1 MARQSA
7 YTRLTRQS
15 VNAEGNDQQGTHL
28 SGRKSLLVRAG
39 WLSVVVPA
47 IVLFIV
53 ALPLRYTQL
62 IHPAGVLRVSL
73 EHMGLPLGFYAVGT
87 LLLEILF
94 VGTYCATAALL
105 FWRKSSDWMALLVGF
120 FLVVFGLNFPP
131 PLQLLADRQPIV
143 DLFVNL
149 VAALTYIC
157 LDGLFFLF
165 PNGRFVPRWTWL
177 MLVVVTILEIPFNL
191 PLSSPFSIWHWNS
204 LLFIAIAV
212 SEFVVP
218 VLAQIYRYRRVSNA
232 MQRQQTKWVVYGV
245 CVALITAITVR
256 ALAGLL
262 FPEIGQN
269 SGFNNVASDPLLYTL
284 MLLILL
290 LIPLSFGFAILRS
303 HLWDIDIIINRTLV
317 YGALTASIVG
327 IYMLV
332 VVLLGQLLQANGNLF
347 ISLLATGFIAVL
359 FQPLRER
366 LQSLVNRLMYGER
379 DTPYKVISRLGQRL
393 EATLAP
399 DTVLTTI
406 TETVAQAL
414 KLPYAAITLKQDEE
428 FTVAASYGSLR
439 EELIRLPL
447 IYQTELVGELVLAS
461 RAPGE
466 TFSSADHAL
475 LADLARQAGVAT
487 HAVRLTTDLQRLTS
501 ELQHSRAQLVNTREE
516 ERRRL
521 RRDLHDGLGSV
532 LASLNLRAGAIRTL
546 LTRDPGA
553 VDILVVEQQSTIR
566 SAMADIRRLVYEL
579 RPPSLDELGLVGAM
593 RERASQYSTRHG
605 MPAERD
611 GMDGLCVEVLAPES
625 LATLPAAVEVAAY
638 RITQE
643 ALANVAHHAHAH
655 TCRISL
661 EVKNGLFQMEIT
673 DDGIGLQEGYHA
685 GVGLL
690 SMRERAEELG
700 GKFSIVPVPGGGTQI
715 GVRLP
720 LPTNQ

>member
-1 MARQSA
+1 V
-7 YTRLTRQS
+7 T
-15 VNAEGNDQQGTHL
+15 
-28 SGRKSLLVRAG
+28 
-39 WLSVVVPA
+39 
-47 IVLFIV
+47 
-53 ALPLRYTQL
+53 
-62 IHPAGVLRVSL
+62 
-73 EHMGLPLGFYAVGT
+73 
-87 LLLEILF
+87 
-94 VGTYCATAALL
+94 
-105 FWRKSSDWMALLVGF
+105 
-120 FLVVFGLNFPP
+120 
-131 PLQLLADRQPIV
+131 
-143 DLFVNL
+143 L
-149 VAALTYIC
+149 VAAFAYIC

-165 PNGRFVPRWTWL
+165 PDGRFVPRWTWF
-177 MLVVVTILEIPFNL
+177 MLVGVALLEIPFNL

-204 LLFIAIAV
+204 LLVISIAV

-218 VLAQIYRYRRVSNA
+218 VWAQIYRYRRISNA
-232 MQRQQTKWVVYGV
+232 LQRQQTKWVVYGV
-245 CVALITAITVR
+245 SVALITAIAVR
-256 ALAGLL
+256 GVAGLL

-269 SGFNNVASDPLLYTL
+269 SSFNNVVDDPVLYAL

-290 LIPLSFGFAILRS
+290 LIPLSFGIAILHS

-399 DTVLTTI
+399 DTVLATI

-414 KLPYAAITLKQDEE
+414 KLPYAAITLKKDEE

-439 EELIRLPL
+439 EELFRLPL

-461 RAPGE
+461 RTPGE
-466 TFSSADHAL
+466 TFSPADHAL
-475 LADLARQAGVAT
+475 LADLARQAGVAA

-501 ELQHSRAQLVNTREE
+501 ELQRSRTQLVTAREE

-532 LASLNLRAGAIRTL
+532 LASLNWRAGAIRSL
-546 LTRDPGA
+546 LSRDPVA
-553 VDILVVEQQSTIR
+553 ADTLIVEQQQTIQ
-566 SAMADIRRLVYEL
+566 AAIADIRRLVYDL
-579 RPPSLDELGLVGAM
+579 RPPALDELGLVGAI
-593 RERASQYSTRHG
+593 RERAAQQT

-611 GMDGLCVEVLAPES
+611 GAPGLRIDVVALDHLSA
-625 LATLPAAVEVAAY
+625 LPAAVEVAAY
-638 RITQE
+638 RIVQE
-643 ALANVAHHAHAH
+643 ALANVTHHAHAH
-655 TCRISL
+655 RCSICL
-661 EVKNGLFQMEIT
+661 ECSQETLQIEVT
-673 DDGIGLQEGYHA
+673 DDGTGLPVGYHA

-700 GKFSIVPVPGGGTQI
+700 GTCEISQAPGGGMR
-715 GVRLP
+715 VRACFALSKE
-720 LPTNQ
+720 

>member
-1 MARQSA
+1 MARQTA

-15 VNAEGNDQQGTHL
+15 VHADGNDQQSTHL
-28 SGRKSLLVRAG
+28 SSRKGLLVRAG
-39 WLSVVVPA
+39 WLSVVVPTIA
-47 IVLFIV
+47 LFIA

-62 IHPAGVLRVSL
+62 THPVGVLRVSL
-73 EHMGLPLGFYAVGT
+73 ERMGLPLGFYAVGT

-94 VGTYCATAALL
+94 VGTYCATALLL
-105 FWRKSSDWMALLVGF
+105 FWRKSSDWMALLVGL

-131 PLQLLADRQPIV
+131 PLQLLADRQPLV
-143 DLFVNL
+143 DLFVTL
-149 VAALTYIC
+149 VAAFAYIC

-165 PNGRFVPRWTWL
+165 PDGRFVPRWTWF
-177 MLVVVTILEIPFNL
+177 MLVGVALLEIPFNL

-204 LLFIAIAV
+204 LLVVSIAV

-218 VLAQIYRYRRVSNA
+218 VWAQIYRYRRISNVL
-232 MQRQQTKWVVYGV
+232 QRQQTKWVVYGV
-245 CVALITAITVR
+245 SVALITAIAVR
-256 ALAGLL
+256 GVAGLL

-269 SGFNNVASDPLLYTL
+269 SSFNNVVDDPVFYAL

-290 LIPLSFGFAILRS
+290 LIPLSFGIAVLRS
-303 HLWDIDIIINRTLV
+303 HLWDIDILINRTLV
-317 YGALTASIVG
+317 YGALTASIVS

-332 VVLLGQLLQANGNLF
+332 VVLLGQLLQANGNVF

-399 DTVLTTI
+399 DTVLATI

-414 KLPYAAITLKQDEE
+414 KLPYAAITLKKDEE

-439 EELIRLPL
+439 EELFRLPL

-461 RAPGE
+461 RTPGE
-466 TFSSADHAL
+466 TFSPADHAL
-475 LADLARQAGVAT
+475 LADLARQAGVAA

-501 ELQHSRAQLVNTREE
+501 ELQQSRTQLVTAREE

-532 LASLNLRAGAIRTL
+532 LASLNWRAGAIRSL
-546 LTRDPGA
+546 LSRDPVA
-553 VDILVVEQQSTIR
+553 ADTLVVEQQQTIQ
-566 SAMADIRRLVYEL
+566 AAIADIRRLVYDL
-579 RPPSLDELGLVGAM
+579 RPPALDELGLVGAI
-593 RERASQYSTRHG
+593 RERAAQQTT
-605 MPAERD
+605 PAERD
-611 GMDGLCVEVLAPES
+611 GAPGLRIDVVASDHLPA
-625 LATLPAAVEVAAY
+625 LPAAVEVAAY
-638 RITQE
+638 RIVQE
-643 ALANVAHHAHAH
+643 ALANVTHHAHAH
-655 TCRISL
+655 RCSICLACSQETLQI
-661 EVKNGLFQMEIT
+661 EVT
-673 DDGIGLQEGYHA
+673 DDGTGLPAGHHA

-700 GKFSIVPVPGGGTQI
+700 GTCEISQAPGGGMR
-715 GVRLP
+715 VRACLA
-720 LPTNQ
+720 LSKE

>member
-1 MARQSA
+1 MARQTA

-15 VNAEGNDQQGTHL
+15 VHADGNDQQSTHL
-28 SGRKSLLVRAG
+28 SSRKGLLVRAG

-47 IVLFIV
+47 LVLFIA

-62 IHPAGVLRVSL
+62 THPVGVLRVSL
-73 EHMGLPLGFYAVGT
+73 EHMGLPLGFYAVGM

-94 VGTYCATAALL
+94 VGTYCATALLL
-105 FWRKSSDWMALLVGF
+105 FWRKSSDWMALLVGL

-131 PLQLLADRQPIV
+131 PLQLLADRQPLV
-143 DLFVNL
+143 DLFVTL
-149 VAALTYIC
+149 VAAFAYIC

-165 PNGRFVPRWTWL
+165 PDGRFVPRWTWF
-177 MLVVVTILEIPFNL
+177 MLVGVALLEIPFNL

-204 LLFIAIAV
+204 LLVVSIAV

-218 VLAQIYRYRRVSNA
+218 VWAQIYRYRRISNA
-232 MQRQQTKWVVYGV
+232 LQRQQTKWVVYGV
-245 CVALITAITVR
+245 SVALITAIAVR
-256 ALAGLL
+256 GVAGLL

-269 SGFNNVASDPLLYTL
+269 SSFNNVVDDPVLYAL

-290 LIPLSFGFAILRS
+290 LIPLSFGIAILRS
-303 HLWDIDIIINRTLV
+303 HLWDIDILINRTLV

-399 DTVLTTI
+399 DTVLATI

-414 KLPYAAITLKQDEE
+414 KLPYAAITLKKDEE

-439 EELIRLPL
+439 EELFRLPL

-461 RAPGE
+461 RTPGE
-466 TFSSADHAL
+466 TFSPADHAL
-475 LADLARQAGVAT
+475 LADLARQAGVAA
-487 HAVRLTTDLQRLTS
+487 HAVRLTTDLQRLTG
-501 ELQHSRAQLVNTREE
+501 ELQQSRTQLVTAREE

-532 LASLNLRAGAIRTL
+532 LASLNWRAGAIRSL
-546 LTRDPGA
+546 LSRDPVA
-553 VDILVVEQQSTIR
+553 ADTLVVEQQQTIQ
-566 SAMADIRRLVYEL
+566 AAIADIRRLVYDL
-579 RPPSLDELGLVGAM
+579 RPPALDELGLVGAI
-593 RERASQYSTRHG
+593 RERAAQQTT
-605 MPAERD
+605 PAERD
-611 GMDGLCVEVLAPES
+611 GAPGLRIDVVASDHLPA
-625 LATLPAAVEVAAY
+625 LPAAVEVAAY
-638 RITQE
+638 RIVQE
-643 ALANVAHHAHAH
+643 ALANVTHHAHAH
-655 TCRISL
+655 RCSICLECSQETLRI
-661 EVKNGLFQMEIT
+661 EVT
-673 DDGIGLQEGYHA
+673 DDGTGLPAGHHA

-700 GKFSIVPVPGGGTQI
+700 GTCEISQAPGGGMR
-715 GVRLP
+715 VRACLA
-720 LPTNQ
+720 LSKE

>member
-1 MARQSA
+1 MARQTA

-15 VNAEGNDQQGTHL
+15 VHADGNDQQSTHL
-28 SGRKSLLVRAG
+28 SSRKGLLVRAG

-47 IVLFIV
+47 LVLFIA

-62 IHPAGVLRVSL
+62 THPVGVLRVSL
-73 EHMGLPLGFYAVGT
+73 EHMGLPLGFYAVGM

-94 VGTYCATAALL
+94 VGTYCATALLL
-105 FWRKSSDWMALLVGF
+105 FWRKSSDWMALLVGL

-131 PLQLLADRQPIV
+131 PLQLLADRQPLV
-143 DLFVNL
+143 DLFVTL
-149 VAALTYIC
+149 VAAFAYIC

-165 PNGRFVPRWTWL
+165 PDGRFVPRWTWF
-177 MLVVVTILEIPFNL
+177 MLVGVALLEIPFNL

-204 LLFIAIAV
+204 LLVVSIAV

-218 VLAQIYRYRRVSNA
+218 VWAQIYRYRRISNTR
-232 MQRQQTKWVVYGV
+232 QRQQTKWVVYGV
-245 CVALITAITVR
+245 SVALITAIAVR
-256 ALAGLL
+256 GVAGLL

-269 SGFNNVASDPLLYTL
+269 SSFNNVVDDPVLYAL

-290 LIPLSFGFAILRS
+290 LIPLSFGIAILRS
-303 HLWDIDIIINRTLV
+303 HLWDIDILINRTLV

-399 DTVLTTI
+399 DTVLATI

-414 KLPYAAITLKQDEE
+414 KLPYAAITLKKDEE

-439 EELIRLPL
+439 EELFRLPL

-461 RAPGE
+461 RTPGE
-466 TFSSADHAL
+466 TFSPADHAL
-475 LADLARQAGVAT
+475 LADLARQAGVAA
-487 HAVRLTTDLQRLTS
+487 HAVRLTTDLQRLTG
-501 ELQHSRAQLVNTREE
+501 ELQQSRTQLVTAREE

-532 LASLNLRAGAIRTL
+532 LASLNWRAGAIRSL
-546 LTRDPGA
+546 LSRDPVA
-553 VDILVVEQQSTIR
+553 ADTLVVEQQQTIQ
-566 SAMADIRRLVYEL
+566 AAIADIRRLVYDL
-579 RPPSLDELGLVGAM
+579 RPPALDELGLVGAI
-593 RERASQYSTRHG
+593 RERAAQQTT
-605 MPAERD
+605 PAERD
-611 GMDGLCVEVLAPES
+611 GAPGLRIDVVASDHLPA
-625 LATLPAAVEVAAY
+625 LPAAVEVAAY
-638 RITQE
+638 RIVQE
-643 ALANVAHHAHAH
+643 ALANVTHHAHAH
-655 TCRISL
+655 RCSICLECSQETLRI
-661 EVKNGLFQMEIT
+661 EVT
-673 DDGIGLQEGYHA
+673 DDGTGLPAGHHA

-700 GKFSIVPVPGGGTQI
+700 GTCEISQAPGGGMR
-715 GVRLP
+715 VRACLA
-720 LPTNQ
+720 LSKE